1 MSTFLLRRPVD
12 WSLLTNGFHIPTEF
26 HPLVYATPGGELHH
40 GDKRGVKIMIDGEV
54 FDARMNNIGFDQ
66 TRYPGH
72 PDLLQIRYSPGSPI
86 ARKLQRIFADEFEYL
101 KLARESAAPRTQVQ
115 LPEEFLSPSYHR
127 IIHKA
132 KPVFDRPSLSFH
144 FPNGLV
150 EKVKVDKHLNV

>member
-26 HPLVYATPGGELHH
+26 HPLVYAMPGGELRH

-72 PDLLQIRYSPGSPI
+72 PQ
-86 ARKLQRIFADEFEYL
+86 RKLLIHGCHQKVI
-101 KLARESAAPRTQVQ
+101 RTI
-115 LPEEFLSPSYHR
+115 L
-127 IIHKA
+127 
-132 KPVFDRPSLSFH
+132 
-144 FPNGLV
+144 
-150 EKVKVDKHLNV
+150 